1 MAVAEKQLME
11 RCIAECLECV
21 KAAARCA
28 TWCIQSEQSPKLAE
42 CIRLC
47 WDCVDICTACTSLLA
62 RDSRFGAQVCGPC
75 ADICDACAA
84 ECERH
89 GGMNDV
95 MKQCAAAGRRC
106 AATCREMAA

>member
-1 MAVAEKQLME
+1 MAVAEKQLVE

-47 WDCVDICTACTSLLA
+47 WDCVDICTACTSLVA
-62 RDSRFGAQVCGPC
+62 RDSRFGALVCGPC

-84 ECERH
+84 ECDRH

-95 MKQCAAAGRRC
+95 MKQCAAACRRS
-106 AATCREMAA
+106 AGTCREMAA